1 MSHATPVATKRYA
14 EAKVKAG
21 LNKTSYRV
29 LGRTG
34 LVCSAFGFGTY
45 RVDDLSLPH
54 FQSLELALKEGINLI
69 DTSTNYTD
77 GGSERCVGKVLKT
90 LNTKGQIK
98 RDEVIVVSKVGYVQG
113 ENLKE
118 ALLMEKG
125 GAPFP
130 DMVKYM
136 DGCWHC
142 IHPKFIR
149 SQIKKTLSRTG
160 LSKVDV
166 CLLHNPEY
174 FLMNE
179 AKKPELNKHE
189 STEEFY
195 RRIEAAFQCLEEL
208 VKEGFIS
215 HYGVSS
221 NTLGLDGSDFETTS
235 LTRFWEIASRVAE
248 QTYGDKGRHHF
259 SVIQFPLNYFEAQ
272 PLKILVSEATEYRLG
287 VLINRP
293 LNAILE
299 NQLVR
304 LADLPS
310 HPADFTSWI
319 NKEMDSLLPEVF
331 HSKRTSEKNLAWLAR
346 SPGIHCVLN
355 GMRRPSYVREA
366 ASLMGCQLS

>member
-1 MSHATPVATKRYA
+1 
-14 EAKVKAG
+14 
-21 LNKTSYRV
+21 
-29 LGRTG
+29 
-34 LVCSAFGFGTY
+34 
-45 RVDDLSLPH
+45 
-54 FQSLELALKEGINLI
+54 
-69 DTSTNYTD
+69 
-77 GGSERCVGKVLKT
+77 
-90 LNTKGQIK
+90 
-98 RDEVIVVSKVGYVQG
+98 
-113 ENLKE
+113 
-118 ALLMEKG
+118 
-125 GAPFP
+125 
-130 DMVKYM
+130 
-136 DGCWHC
+136 
-142 IHPKFIR
+142 
-149 SQIKKTLSRTG
+149 
-160 LSKVDV
+160 
-166 CLLHNPEY
+166 
-174 FLMNE
+174 MNE

>member
-1 MSHATPVATKRYA
+1 MGHATPVATRRYA
-14 EAKVKAG
+14 DIKIKAG
-21 LNKTSYRV
+21 LDKTSYRV

-77 GGSERCVGKVLKT
+77 GGSERCVGKVLKKLT
-90 LNTKGQIK
+90 TQGHIK
-98 RDEVIVVSKVGYVQG
+98 RDEVILVSKVGYVQG

-130 DMVKYM
+130 EMVKYM

-149 SQIKKTLSRTG
+149 SQIKKTLTRTG
-160 LSKVDV
+160 LSKIDIY
-166 CLLHNPEY
+166 LLHNPEY

-179 AKKPELNKHE
+179 AKKPGIKKEE
-189 STEEFY
+189 SLEEFY
-195 RRIEAAFQCLEEL
+195 KRIEAAFQCLEEL
-208 VKEGFIS
+208 EKEGFIS

-221 NTLGLDGSDFETTS
+221 NTLGLDESDLETTS
-235 LTRFWEIASRVAE
+235 LKRFWETACRVSE
-248 QTYGDKGRHHF
+248 KTFGDKGRHHF
-259 SVIQFPLNYFEAQ
+259 SVIQFPLNYLEAL
-272 PLKILVSEATEYRLG
+272 PLKTLVKEATEYRLG

-293 LNAILE
+293 LNAILD

-304 LADLPS
+304 LADVPT
-310 HPADFTSWI
+310 HPPEFISWI
-319 NKEMDSLLPEVF
+319 HKEMDSLLQEAF
-331 HSKRTSEKNLAWLAR
+331 HSKNISEKNLAWLAR
-346 SPGIHCVLN
+346 SPGLHCVLN
-355 GMRRPSYVREA
+355 GMRRPNYVKEA
-366 ASLMGCQLS
+366 TDLMKNAV